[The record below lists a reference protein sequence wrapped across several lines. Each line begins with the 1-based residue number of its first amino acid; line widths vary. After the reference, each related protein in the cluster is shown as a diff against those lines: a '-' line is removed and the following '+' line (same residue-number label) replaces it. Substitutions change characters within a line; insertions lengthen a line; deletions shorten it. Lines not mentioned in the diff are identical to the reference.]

1 MGSTNTQIENY
12 IRTHAPHIDF
22 LKCYWANELPDIIE
36 PGCSLIANYSS
47 SADGNGGTHWVAML
61 NMKSENGSPSLFFDS
76 FGKRPDGENNIL
88 DTDAHFKSYMNRH
101 CGSFLFNH
109 EKIQGDM
116 ATTCGHYAVL
126 AIISQS
132 IPTQGKNHGTAWKE
146 YCSKYTTSAENDKRI
161 REQIRL

>member
-1 MGSTNTQIENY
+1 
-12 IRTHAPHIDF
+12 
-22 LKCYWANELPDIIE
+22 
-36 PGCSLIANYSS
+36 
-47 SADGNGGTHWVAML
+47 ML
-61 NMKSENGSPSLFFDS
+61 NMRSENGSPSLFFDS
-76 FGKRPDGENNIL
+76 FGVKPDGENGVL
-88 DTDAHFKSYMNRH
+88 DTDAHFKSYMHRH

-132 IPTQGKNHGTAWKE
+132 IPTQGRNHGTAWKE
-146 YCSKYTTSAENDKRI
+146 YCSKYTTASQNDARI